1 MSDKVIK
8 SSTATIQVGATKV
21 DGKLE
26 LTESDLI
33 FIPYN
38 EKLGF
43 GPYQLKRQDIA
54 AVAKCLGKGGGVIPI
69 TTDAFRIKLANNTC
83 YEFIVAKPEQWIE
96 ALGEIVS

>member
-8 SSTATIQVGATKV
+8 SSTATIQVGATKA

-43 GPYQLKRQDIA
+43 GPYQFKRQDIA
-54 AVAKCLGKGGGVIPI
+54 AVQVLGQ
-69 TTDAFRIKLANNTC
+69 RWWCNSNH
-83 YEFIVAKPEQWIE
+83 Y
-96 ALGEIVS
+96 

>member
-8 SSTATIQVGATKV
+8 SSTATIQVGATKA

-26 LTESDLI
+26 LTESD
-33 FIPYN
+33 
-38 EKLGF
+38 
-43 GPYQLKRQDIA
+43 QLKRQDIA

-83 YEFIVAKPEQWIE
+83 YEFIVAKPEQWID
-96 ALGEIVS
+96 ALGEIVC

>member
-8 SSTATIQVGATKV
+8 SSTATIQVGATKA

-54 AVAKCLGKGGGVIPI
+54 AVAKCLGQRWWCNSNHYGCISYKTSQQYVL
-69 TTDAFRIKLANNTC
+69 RVYC
-83 YEFIVAKPEQWIE
+83 SE
-96 ALGEIVS
+96 ARAMDRSTR

>member
-8 SSTATIQVGATKV
+8 SSTATIQVGATKA

-54 AVAKCLGKGGGVIPI
+54 AVAKCLGKGGGVI
-69 TTDAFRIKLANNTC
+69 DAFRIKLANNTC
-83 YEFIVAKPEQWIE
+83 YEFIVAKPEQWID

>member
-8 SSTATIQVGATKV
+8 SSTATIQFGATKA

-26 LTESDLI
+26 LTKPDLI

-43 GPYQLKRQDIA
+43 GPYQLKRQGIA
-54 AVAKCLGKGGGVIPI
+54 AVAKCLGKGSGVTP
-69 TTDAFRIKLANNTC
+69 TNTNAFRIKLANNTC
-83 YEFIVAKPEQWIE
+83 YEFIVAKPEQWID
-96 ALGEIVS
+96 ALGETFS

>member
-1 MSDKVIK
+1 MSDRVIK
-8 SSTATIQVGATKV
+8 SSTATVQVGTTKA

-43 GPYQLKRQDIA
+43 GPYELKRQDIA
-54 AVAKCLGKGGGVIPI
+54 TVAKCLGKGGGVTPI
-69 TTDAFRIKLANNTC
+69 TTDAFCIKLANKTC
-83 YEFIVAKPEQWIE
+83 YEFIVANPEQWIDS
-96 ALGEIVS
+96 LGEIVS

>member
-1 MSDKVIK
+1 MSDTVIK
-8 SSTATIQVGATKV
+8 SSTATIQVGATKA

-26 LTESDLI
+26 LTESELV

-43 GPYQLKRQDIA
+43 GPYQLKHQDIA
-54 AVAKCLGKGGGVIPI
+54 AVVKCLGKGGGVIPI
-69 TTDAFRIKLANNTC
+69 TTDVFRITLANNTS
-83 YEFIVAKPEQWIE
+83 YEFIVAKPEQWID

>member
-8 SSTATIQVGATKV
+8 SSTAIIQVGATKA

-43 GPYQLKRQDIA
+43 GPYQLRTID
-54 AVAKCLGKGGGVIPI
+54 LY
-69 TTDAFRIKLANNTC
+69 LA
-83 YEFIVAKPEQWIE
+83 
-96 ALGEIVS
+96 S

>member
-8 SSTATIQVGATKV
+8 SSTATIQVGATKA

-43 GPYQLKRQDIA
+43 GSYQLKRQDIT

-69 TTDAFRIKLANNTC
+69 ATDAFRIKLANNTC